1 MELNLIQIR
10 SRKYF
15 LTCLQIVRESFILE
29 YEGLRREMSTISLE
43 KNFPCVTF
51 YCMGA
56 LVYNKNFDRF
66 TNIVGVTD
74 QID

>member
-1 MELNLIQIR
+1 
-10 SRKYF
+10 
-15 LTCLQIVRESFILE
+15 
-29 YEGLRREMSTISLE
+29 MSTISLE